1 MFTPAIFL
9 IIAVVVGAAILLAL
23 QLSRL
28 GRKSDGEGERA
39 AAMEARLNLLQESIE
54 RARQESQRTVAEE
67 LSRTRRDLATEQEI
81 ARKELRESLTG
92 FSGNLENLRNTLS
105 QDQSKARTESRD
117 TIVQSVTTLSEQF
130 NKLQLSN
137 EQKLAEIQKRVDEK
151 LSETITRNDTL
162 FKGVSDKLT
171 ELHATNEKIQR
182 FSQELE
188 ELQNILK
195 APKLRGELGEIE
207 MERMLRDC
215 LHPEQFDL
223 QHALPGGRVDA
234 IIINP
239 QGKLPVDSKF
249 PLEAFNRLRAA
260 SNDAEAETARK
271 EFSRAVKKHVDDIAT
286 KYISPPETL
295 LFAVMYV
302 PAEGVYYE
310 LLSTPE
316 LMEYARM
323 KGVFPTSPTSFW
335 ALLQVTVIGFK
346 GMRIS
351 ENARRITGLLRGL
364 TDDLGKVRT
373 SFDKAANQVRLANN
387 NMDSAGR
394 DLDQMGRKIESIQ
407 HESNADE
414 LPNGVAGTLAPKT
427 DGTLWEP

>member
-9 IIAVVVGAAILLAL
+9 IVAVVAGATILLAI
-23 QLSRL
+23 QLARL
-28 GRKSDGEGERA
+28 GRKSDGERERA
-39 AAMEARLNLLQESIE
+39 SAMEARLSLLQESIE

-67 LSRTRRDLATEQEI
+67 LGRTRRDLAAEQEI

-92 FSGNLENLRNTLS
+92 FSGSLENLRNTLS

-223 QHALPGGRVDA
+223 QHTLPGGRVDA

-260 SNDAEAETARK
+260 TNDADAETARK

-346 GMRIS
+346 GMQIS
-351 ENARRITGLLRGL
+351 ENAQRITGLLRGL

-414 LPNGVAGTLAPKT
+414 LPSGVAGTLTSKT

>member
-9 IIAVVVGAAILLAL
+9 IISVVAGAAILLAV
-23 QLSRL
+23 QLARL
-28 GRKSDGEGERA
+28 GRKSAGEAERT
-39 AAMEARLNLLQESIE
+39 AAMEARLSLLQESIE
-54 RARQESQRTVAEE
+54 RARQENQKTVAEE
-67 LSRTRRDLATEQEI
+67 LSRTRRDLAVEQEI

-130 NKLQLSN
+130 NKLQQSN

-223 QHALPGGRVDA
+223 QHTLPGGKVDA

-249 PLEAFNRLRAA
+249 PLEAYNRLRAA
-260 SNDAEAETARK
+260 SSDAETETARK
-271 EFSRAVKKHVDDIAT
+271 DFSRAVRKHVDDIAN
-286 KYISPPETL
+286 KYICPPETL
-295 LFAVMYV
+295 LFAVMFV

-316 LMEYARM
+316 LMEYAR
-323 KGVFPTSPTSFW
+323 KKSVFPTSPTSFW

-373 SFDKAANQVRLANN
+373 SFDRAATQVRQANN

-394 DLDQMGRKIESIQ
+394 DLEQMGRKIESIQ

-414 LPNGVAGTLAPKT
+414 LPGGVVGTLASKT